1 MDFEEKRK
9 CLNVLQRS
17 ERTAEPGVPYYYYK
31 RYHIIIMRVIG
42 IRD

>member
-1 MDFEEKRK
+1 MRHR
-9 CLNVLQRS
+9 LQAHLP
-17 ERTAEPGVPYYYYK
+17 EAVKGPGVPYYYYK